1 MKKINCNHP
10 ESIECKAV
18 PRGVEVCDCRWCCLN
33 VEFRKANGYGRE
45 SDD

>member
-1 MKKINCNHP
+1 MKKINCKKTA
-10 ESIECKAV
+10 SIECKADIL
-18 PRGVEVCDCRWCCLN
+18 GNDVCDCRWCCLN